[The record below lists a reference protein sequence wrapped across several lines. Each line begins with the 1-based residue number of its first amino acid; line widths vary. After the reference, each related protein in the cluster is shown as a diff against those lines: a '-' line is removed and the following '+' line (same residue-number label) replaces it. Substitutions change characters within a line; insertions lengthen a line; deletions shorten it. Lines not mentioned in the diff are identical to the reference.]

1 MSDLTYTL
9 SIPSTL
15 QELEQAVER
24 YKSSDLS
31 GSELLS
37 LWQAIRDGSLNQFLS
52 QADQDGVPGEE
63 SY

>member
-1 MSDLTYTL
+1 MSDLTYNL

-31 GSELLS
+31 GSELLR
-37 LWQAIRDGSLNQFLS
+37 LWQAIRDGSLKQFLS

>member
-9 SIPSTL
+9 STTSTL

-37 LWQAIRDGSLNQFLS
+37 LWEAIRDGSLNQFLT

>member
-1 MSDLTYTL
+1 MSDLTNTL

-31 GSELLS
+31 GSELLC

-52 QADQDGVPGEE
+52 QGDQDGVPGEE

>member
-1 MSDLTYTL
+1 MSDLTNTL

-31 GSELLS
+31 GSELLR

>member
-1 MSDLTYTL
+1 MPDLTYTL

-31 GSELLS
+31 GSELLG

-52 QADQDGVPGEE
+52 QADHDGVPGEE